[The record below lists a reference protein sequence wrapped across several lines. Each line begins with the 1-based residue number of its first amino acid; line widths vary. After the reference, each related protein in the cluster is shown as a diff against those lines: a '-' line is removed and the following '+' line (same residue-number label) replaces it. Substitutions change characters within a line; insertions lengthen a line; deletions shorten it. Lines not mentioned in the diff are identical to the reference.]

1 MFLRLYD
8 DSKGTH
14 AAPTQLTCGPSYFH
28 ESTEVI
34 PAALEERG
42 ESRNM
47 KLNYKMWIGMLL
59 LAGTLFAGAPSA
71 FSQVSIGIQ
80 IGAPPAPRVIAV
92 RPPCPDPEDNEY
104 MWIDGYWYPAEG
116 HYYWHR
122 GYWTRAPY
130 VGAVWFVPHYEEG
143 RYYGG
148 YWSGPRGRFEHDHH
162 WDHDHDRDRGRWH
175 EDNGK
180 HKGWHKKDRDD
191 HDRD

>member
-1 MFLRLYD
+1 
-8 DSKGTH
+8 
-14 AAPTQLTCGPSYFH
+14 
-28 ESTEVI
+28 
-34 PAALEERG
+34 
-42 ESRNM
+42 M

-80 IGAPPAPRVIAV
+80 IVAPPAPRVIAV
-92 RPPCPDPEDNEY
+92 RPPCPVPEDNEY

-122 GYWTRAPY
+122 GYWTRPPY
-130 VGAVWFVPHYEEG
+130 VGAVWAVPHYEEG

-180 HKGWHKKDRDD
+180 HKGWYKKDRDD
-191 HDRD
+191 DDRD